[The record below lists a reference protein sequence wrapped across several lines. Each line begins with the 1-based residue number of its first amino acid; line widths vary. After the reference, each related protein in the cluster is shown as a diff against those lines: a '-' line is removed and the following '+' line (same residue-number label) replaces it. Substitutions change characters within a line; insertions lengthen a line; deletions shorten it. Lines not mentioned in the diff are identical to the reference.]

1 MIRRILTAGLV
12 AAALIVATP
21 AGAQFMAADLLYL
34 PAAAHING
42 EGDSFWRSDLYITN
56 VQDDVDIDIAM
67 AYLPSGLVSNA
78 GLFYDRVTWLGGRED
93 DGFGFIDPLL
103 MDIPP
108 GGTVVI
114 RDPIG
119 NHWSANE
126 DIVDSG
132 AIVIFA
138 YEANTLEDDGT
149 RVLKNAIVNSRVYT
163 RASFYEPDADNEG
176 EFVEVTGTYGLT
188 LPAVAWYNLADPSA
202 VEANGS
208 SGNFTYMFL
217 SGAAQNTEFR
227 YNLGILNASDP
238 LTTITVTVTPHQGNG
253 EVYRDNDGTALGRVI
268 NLPPLAHIQYN
279 NALEFLF
286 GLDDVADDTVVK
298 VSFLS
303 WTSGS
308 AEPVVA
314 MTTYGTM
321 IDNQTNDPTT
331 ILPVFGDPYNVEC
344 QWPSSGDGSKS
355 AASGMPRVR
364 TRPIAIPS
372 R

>member
-12 AAALIVATP
+12 VAALIVAAP

-34 PAAAHING
+34 PAAAHVNG

-56 VQDDVDIDIAM
+56 VQEDVDIDIAL

-93 DGFGFIDPLL
+93 DGFGFIEPLL

-119 NHWSANE
+119 NYWSANE
-126 DIVDSG
+126 DITDSG

-163 RASFYEPDADNEG
+163 RETLYKPDEANEG
-176 EFVEVTGTYGLT
+176 EFVEEKGTYGLT
-188 LPAVAWYNLADPSA
+188 MPAVAWYNLADPSA

-208 SGNFTYMFL
+208 NGNFTFL
-217 SGAAQNTEFR
+217 LLTGARSNDEFR
-227 YNLGILNASDP
+227 YNIGILNASDP
-238 LTTITVTVTPHQGNG
+238 LTTITVTIEPYQGNG
-253 EVYRDNDGTALGRVI
+253 EVYQDDDGNTLGRII
-268 NLPPLAHIQYN
+268 NMPPLSHIQYN
-279 NALEFLF
+279 DALDFLF
-286 GLDDVADDTVVK
+286 GLESAPDDTVVK
-298 VSFLS
+298 VTFLS
-303 WTSGS
+303 WSSGN

-321 IDNQTNDPTT
+321 IDNVTNDPTT
-331 ILPVFGDPYNVEC
+331 ILPLFGYPYDVEC
-344 QWPSSGDGSKS
+344 QWPSSGDDSKS
-355 AASGMPRVR
+355 APVGTPRVR
-364 TRPIAIPS
+364 TRPIEIPS